1 MDSCMY
7 LFDWDDKI
15 MGKGI
20 VPEGHYERIEL
31 YRERYSQGK
40 DIFTG
45 KPLPSIDYEQ
55 REKTEQRK
63 AGAAIYGFTNKRVNN
78 EVSS

>member
-1 MDSCMY
+1 
-7 LFDWDDKI
+7 

-31 YRERYSQGK
+31 YRERYSQGR

-45 KPLPSIDYEQ
+45 KKLGKIEYDQ
-55 REKTEQRK
+55 REETEQRK
-63 AGAAIYGFTNKRVNN
+63 ADAASYGFGNKNGFKKYMNN
-78 EVSS
+78 EIPS

>member
-7 LFDWDDKI
+7 LLNWDNKI

-20 VPEGHYERIEL
+20 VPKGHYERIEL
-31 YRERYSQGK
+31 YRERYSQGR

-45 KPLPSIDYEQ
+45 KKLGRIEYEQ
-55 REKTEQRK
+55 REFTEQQK
-63 AGAAIYGFTNKRVNN
+63 ADAAIYGFTNRRVNN

>member
-1 MDSCMY
+1 MY
-7 LFDWDDKI
+7 LHNWDNKI

-31 YRERYSQGK
+31 YTKRYAEGK

-45 KPLPSIDYEQ
+45 KTFPSIEYEQ
-55 REKTEQRK
+55 REDTEKRK